1 MKRALIIALREL
13 KTYLQDKG
21 DLAFSLLLPIAT
33 FALIYGA
40 FGGQGLFHGT
50 AYIVNDDI
58 KGVYSQQLIEDIS
71 AEKSLDVQLLS
82 LTDAQ
87 RKLQRSDINMAF
99 YIPAGFSDALRSGQ
113 TAALTFMQRGN
124 GGQEGQIVA
133 SIIRGIVSQLNQE
146 FQVRD
151 QVAQALSD
159 QQGIPPG
166 KITNTTWLFLE
177 REKTDPL
184 VGITETAIGSAPNPV
199 NQFLP
204 GIFTMYVLFAISLSA
219 AAVVEERRIG
229 TLERLLTTRLTAG
242 ELFFGKL
249 LASVSRGFVQTFIL
263 LALSYAVFQIFTPL
277 SFLTC
282 LLIALLFAMAG
293 SAIGLVIASAAKTQD
308 TATWVGVTVTLTMT
322 MLGGTFFT
330 ISKGSFLYTLSKI
343 ISVNGYANDA
353 LKTIISEGGTIAD
366 VWQELVIIFGVF
378 IAGLIV
384 SRLLFKVIPQGK

>member
-50 AYIVNDDI
+50 AYVVNEDAN
-58 KGVYSQQLIEDIS
+58 GVYAKQLVTDIES
-71 AEKSLDVQLLS
+71 EESLDVEVLL

-87 RKLQRSDINMAF
+87 RKLDRSDINMVF
-99 YIPAGFSDALRSGQ
+99 YIPIGFSDKLRTGQ
-113 TAALTFMQRGN
+113 QAELIFMQRGN

-146 FQVRD
+146 FQVRG
-151 QVAQALSD
+151 QVEQALSG
-159 QQGIPPG
+159 QEIPPG
-166 KITNTTWLFLE
+166 KITDTTWQFLE
-177 REKTDPL
+177 REQQYPL
-184 VGITETAIGSAPNPV
+184 VGIKETTIGTAPNPV

-204 GIFTMYVLFAISLSA
+204 GIITMYVLFAISLGA
-219 AAVVEERRIG
+219 ATIVEERRIG
-229 TLERLLTTRLTAG
+229 TLERLLTTPLTAG

-282 LLIALLFAMAG
+282 LLIAFIFAMAG
-293 SAIGLVIASAAKTQD
+293 SAIGLIIASVARTQD
-308 TATWVGVTVTLTMT
+308 TATWIGVTVTLSMT

-330 ISKGSFLYTLSKI
+330 ISKGTFLYTLSKI
-343 ISVNGYANDA
+343 ISINAYANDA
-353 LKTIISEGGTIAD
+353 LKKIISDGGTIAD
-366 VWQELVIIFGVF
+366 VWLELVVITGVF
-378 IAGLIV
+378 VVGLVI